1 MAAGQ
6 PGAFLPLFFYL
17 VPCGGVSWRAA
28 ALCSDF
34 LLTRGACA
42 VHARCYLLD
51 VGAPVRPHPIYLPF
65 PEGPHRR
72 SGPCIV

>member
-1 MAAGQ
+1 MMAAGRV
-6 PGAFLPLFFYL
+6 LTVVVLYFYL

-34 LLTRGACA
+34 CSHSRGACA

-51 VGAPVRPHPIYLPF
+51 VGAPVVL
-65 PEGPHRR
+65 
-72 SGPCIV
+72 